1 MTNSHE
7 RIGKYVKQESAD
19 KLLGRYSHLLA
30 LITIA
35 TVSVPE
41 GDKTILD
48 FHDAV
53 VGNGNAMRIS
63 AEIIKHLV
71 RTVERCLGI
80 HNPIFFPDLVD
91 CTSSAINL

>member
-1 MTNSHE
+1 M
-7 RIGKYVKQESAD
+7 KQEPPD
-19 KLLGRYSHLLA
+19 ELLRSYSDLFA

-41 GDKTILD
+41 GDQTILN

-63 AEIIKHLV
+63 AEIIKYLH
-71 RTVERCLGI
+71 RTIERCLGI
-80 HNPIFFPDLVD
+80 HNPIFFPELMDQL
-91 CTSSAINL
+91 